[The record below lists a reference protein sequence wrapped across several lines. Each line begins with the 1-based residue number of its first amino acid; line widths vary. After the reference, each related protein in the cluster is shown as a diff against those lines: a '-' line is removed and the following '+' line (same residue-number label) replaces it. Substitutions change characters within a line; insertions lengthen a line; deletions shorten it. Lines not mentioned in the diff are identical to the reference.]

1 MDKLSKINDLYVKGW
16 ISKEEYDA
24 LYEKHAPK
32 PSGAEQ
38 IIKLLAGMSL
48 EELLETYK
56 DAERL
61 LGKAGASVIQLLI
74 TAELDKRING

>member
-24 LYEKHAPK
+24 LYEKHAPQK
-32 PSGAEQ
+32 SSAEYLVEV
-38 IIKLLAGMSL
+38 ISGMSL
-48 EELLETYK
+48 EELLEAYK
-56 DAERL
+56 DSEAL